1 MEYLNQIIS
10 NPLYILLF
18 GGGGILAITIAII
31 GLLKDKNKKRKN
43 RNKINNNEELIMD
56 NNKIKGEIKV
66 ENNKNVVISNNEFMD
81 S

>member
-1 MEYLNQIIS
+1 MWTALTVSTKWRMLQS
-10 NPLYILLF
+10 M
-18 GGGGILAITIAII
+18 
-31 GLLKDKNKKRKN
+31 KDKNKKRKN
-43 RNKINNNEELIMD
+43 RNKITNNEELIMD